1 MTGFDLKRAF
11 EVDSRKEIDGVWQ
24 ELGNGAAILVARL
37 GNPNFR
43 KAYNR
48 IPNATR
54 KMIENETLENDVG
67 NKIYAGVIADT
78 VLLDW
83 KNILLDGK
91 QFKYTRENAI
101 KVLLDYPQFQN
112 LVLEL
117 SQSLELFRTEEL
129 EEKAKN

>member
-11 EVDSRKEIDGVWQ
+11 EVDSRKEIEGVWQ

-37 GNPNFR
+37 GNPEFR

-48 IPNATR
+48 IPNATK

-67 NKIYAGVIADT
+67 MKIYAGVIADT

-91 QFKYTRENAI
+91 QLKYTRENAI